1 MQAATLLNLHFL
13 SPPLILRF
21 LSAGEV
27 ASVMPLMT
35 SFVVVGSPG
44 RPDWPGE
51 RWMGPAG
58 MGRFSSA
65 AGGQC
70 RGGGGVILFSSRLGV
85 FFSWHG
91 EEVFCFC
98 NLFTVFLIKQIQVG
112 WFGLRTR
119 EIFRHKTQG
128 IWKFLLAETSVFT
141 SFLLM
146 LPGLLSWSFSP
157 NGVAVAVQKVAAT
170 AVAVVVEVRSSR
182 SGGGGIGSGRGSGG
196 R

>member
-70 RGGGGVILFSSRLGV
+70 GGGRGDSFFLQVGCV
-85 FFSWHG
+85 FFLAWG
-91 EEVFCFC
+91 R
-98 NLFTVFLIKQIQVG
+98 
-112 WFGLRTR
+112 GL
-119 EIFRHKTQG
+119 
-128 IWKFLLAETSVFT
+128 LLLQSFH
-141 SFLLM
+141 SFL
-146 LPGLLSWSFSP
+146 
-157 NGVAVAVQKVAAT
+157 N
-170 AVAVVVEVRSSR
+170 
-182 SGGGGIGSGRGSGG
+182 
-196 R
+196 